1 MEVTALDEAGKKVD
15 WFFIYKVPQLS
26 KGATTDQTT
35 GYEYVYYDSTIDQQ
49 PTVSN
54 RNIVKSPFVLNSD
67 QGALNKTL
75 DLVFNNPDSTT
86 GWILYND
93 ERPGDIPGKD
103 NGALGHTKGVLAFD
117 TDTKTGYWLLHSW
130 PKFAEPQA
138 KVDPTPKYGQTYL
151 CLSLTLDTL
160 EQIASLMID
169 HQQPQTY
176 KNRVDC
182 LKNNTTSPLYKLAQG
197 VDPNAAGDSKA
208 LDLETAGVNG
218 AKSMAFKVIAKNRLW
233 NKDFWNGLV
242 GPNLGDDM
250 DVDTWIRGPIPPVAD
265 TDGIHK
271 TFDIKYINL
280 GPLGIHMAWPETH
293 DHAKWGITTHS
304 NWVCVGDINRMISQR
319 KRGGGTIAFRNQI
332 LWQGLSK
339 TDLLLAPPGMT
350 RDQARG
356 LIHATQYDPHDQVGS
371 SPAPKIH
378 TMAYLPARTGAP
390 FRGRPTPLEPVTEQ
404 PTEPSRLPVQQTR
417 PTKKAKKKAKKK
429 IPKKKK

>member
-15 WFFIYKVPQLS
+15 WFFIYKVPQLAA
-26 KGATTDQTT
+26 GATTDQTT
-35 GYEYVYYDSTIDQQ
+35 GYEYVYYDSSIDQQ

-54 RNIVKSPFVLNSD
+54 RNILKSPYVLNTD

-75 DLVFNNPDSTT
+75 DSVYNNPDSTT

-93 ERPGDIPGKD
+93 EKPGDVPGTD

-117 TDTKTGYWLLHSW
+117 AATKTGYWLLQSW
-130 PKFAEPQA
+130 PKFAEPKA
-138 KVDPTPKYGQTYL
+138 KADPTPKYGQTYL
-151 CLSLTLDTL
+151 CLSLTFDSL
-160 EQIASLMID
+160 ERIAALMID

-176 KNRVDC
+176 LNRVDC
-182 LKNNTTSPLYKLAQG
+182 LKDNQTSPLYKLAQA
-197 VDPNAAGDSKA
+197 VNPNATGNSKV
-208 LDLETAGVNG
+208 LDLKTAGG
-218 AKSMAFKVIAKNRLW
+218 MAFKVIAKNRLW
-233 NKDFWNGLV
+233 NQDFWNGLV
-242 GPNLGDDM
+242 GPTLADDM
-250 DVDTWIRGPIPPVAD
+250 DVDTWIRGPVPPAAD

-293 DHAKWGITTHS
+293 DHAKWGITTHTD
-304 NWVCVGDINRMISQR
+304 WACVGDINRMISQR
-319 KRGGGTIAFRNQI
+319 KRGGGTIAFQNQI

-356 LIHATQYDPHDQVGS
+356 LIHATHYDPHDQVGS

-378 TMAYLPARTGAP
+378 TMAHLPPRIGAP
-390 FRGRPTPLEPVTEQ
+390 FRGRPMPPEPVTE
-404 PTEPSRLPVQQTR
+404 PPSEPSSQPIQQSR
-417 PTKKAKKKAKKK
+417 PKKKAKKK
-429 IPKKKK
+429 QPTKKSNE